1 MNKIFRQITGTVKK
15 YKYVALV
22 LVIGMA
28 LLLLPLGGGEEEKTE
43 GVETGAQESDADYA
57 ARMEARLTRMLSQI
71 EGAGEVQVML
81 TLAGS
86 GRTEYQTD
94 VQHSSS
100 TDENGSQSSEERK
113 TVILS
118 TGSAYDEA
126 AVTAV
131 TYPEFQGALIVCQG
145 AGSAAV
151 RYQLLQAVAALTG
164 LSADRIT
171 VVKMK

>member
-1 MNKIFRQITGTVKK
+1 MNKVLKKITETVKK
-15 YKYVALV
+15 YKYVVLV
-22 LVIGMA
+22 LVIGLA
-28 LLLLPLGGGEEEKTE
+28 LLLLPLGGGDEKETVIPTEEK
-43 GVETGAQESDADYA
+43 ESDTDYA
-57 ARMEARLTRMLSQI
+57 ARLEARLTEMLSQI
-71 EGAGEVQVML
+71 DGAGRVSVML
-81 TLAGS
+81 TLEGS
-86 GRTEYQTD
+86 STTEYQMD
-94 VQHSSS
+94 VQRSSD
-100 TDENGSQSSEERK
+100 TDENSTQISEERK

-131 TYPEFQGALIVCQG
+131 SYPKFQGALIICEG

-151 RYQLLQAVAALTG
+151 RYQLMQAVAALTG

>member
-1 MNKIFRQITGTVKK
+1 MNKVLKKIAETVKK
-15 YKYVALV
+15 YKYVVLV
-22 LVIGMA
+22 LVIGLA
-28 LLLLPLGGGEEEKTE
+28 LLLLPLGGDDEKETLVPVEET
-43 GVETGAQESDADYA
+43 ESDADYA
-57 ARMEARLTRMLSQI
+57 AQLEARLTEMLGQI
-71 EGAGEVQVML
+71 DGAGRVSVML
-81 TLAGS
+81 TLEGGS
-86 GRTEYQTD
+86 KTEYQMD
-94 VQHSSS
+94 VQRSSD
-100 TDENGSQSSEERK
+100 TDENGTQISEDRK

-131 TYPEFQGALIVCQG
+131 TYPKFQGALIICEG

-151 RYQLLQAVAALTG
+151 RYQLMQAVAALTG